1 MLIFVGPRKPFQE
14 GRAVAVRFACGVG
27 WGGNCK
33 AVSVSGPEQR
43 RGLVEG
49 KRLFMGRCG
58 SRAALQLF
66 ASHLP
71 RGV

>member
-1 MLIFVGPRKPFQE
+1 M
-14 GRAVAVRFACGVG
+14 AVRFACGVG

-33 AVSVSGPEQR
+33 AVSVSGPEER

-58 SRAALQLF
+58 SRAALRLF
-66 ASHLP
+66 ASHLT